1 MKNVLSLKNI
11 AKKDTLHVGGKG
23 ASLGELI
30 KIGASVP
37 PGFVISSAALQTVAK
52 KGHLI
57 EEIETILETI
67 NINVAH
73 TIENA
78 AARIQSLIKNT
89 SFTEKLEK
97 EIVES
102 FSALNTK
109 YVAVRSSA
117 TSEDGH
123 EVSWAGQLHTTL
135 NSNKETLILDIKHCW
150 ASLYSPRAIFY
161 RHSHNQESGKAKMA
175 IVIQKMVASTIAG
188 TAFSA
193 HPITENKNHVLI
205 EAGWGLGEAMAS
217 GEITPDSYLVQKDS
231 LEILS
236 ITINDQKKAL
246 VRSYGGGNEWL
257 HLSKIKQK
265 KRILSSA
272 KLLEIVSATI
282 EIEKHFNFP
291 IDIEWGIE
299 GDTLYILQAR
309 PITTVH

>member
-150 ASLYSPRAIFY
+150 ASFYSPRAIFY
-161 RHSHNQESGKAKMA
+161 RHSHDQESEKDKMA
-175 IVIQKMVASTIAG
+175 IAIQKMVASTAAG

-193 HPITENKNHVLI
+193 HPITKNTNQVLV

-217 GEITPDSYLVQKDS
+217 GEITPDSYIVQKDTK
-231 LEILS
+231 EILNT
-236 ITINDQKKAL
+236 TINNQKKAL

-257 HLSKIKQK
+257 SLSKLKQK
-265 KRILSSA
+265 KKILSNTQ
-272 KLLEIVSATI
+272 LLKIVHATTA
-282 EIEKHFNFP
+282 IEKHFKTQ

-299 GDTLYILQAR
+299 GNALYILQAR
-309 PITTVH
+309 PMTAL